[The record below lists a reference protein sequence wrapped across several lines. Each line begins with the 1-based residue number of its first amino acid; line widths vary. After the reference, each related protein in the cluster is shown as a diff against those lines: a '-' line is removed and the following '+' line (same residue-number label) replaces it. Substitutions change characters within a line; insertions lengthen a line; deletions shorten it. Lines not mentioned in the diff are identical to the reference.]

1 MKIPDLTRKFTK
13 TFKNVFKNLKKTHKI
28 KRLKEE
34 PLLSVLPC
42 RQNPW
47 QKMCQILEGNDL

>member
-1 MKIPDLTRKFTK
+1 MKIPDLTKNFTK
-13 TFKNVFKNLKKTHKI
+13 TFKSVIKNLIKNQKI
-28 KRLKEE
+28 KKEE

-47 QKMCQILEGNDL
+47 KKKMCQILEGNDL